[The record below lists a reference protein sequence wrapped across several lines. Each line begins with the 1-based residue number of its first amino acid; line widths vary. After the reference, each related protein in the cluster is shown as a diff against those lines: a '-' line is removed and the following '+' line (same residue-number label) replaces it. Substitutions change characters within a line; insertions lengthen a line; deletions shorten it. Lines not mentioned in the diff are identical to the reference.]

1 MILIGLGANLP
12 TKQFGPPR
20 AALGA
25 ALQAIENSGMRIK
38 QRASWY
44 QTAPVP
50 ISDQPWY
57 VNGVAELETYLSPM
71 AIIYALLE
79 LEKNFGR
86 VRTVPNAPRILDLDL
101 LAYNDEIIT
110 GSTPT
115 DLTVPHPRVHG
126 RSFVILPLRE
136 IAPNWCD
143 PVTGRSIEDIAKH
156 LPKDQQAHKM
166 TDAKGVF
173 GSEWPQHKSLPI

>member
-1 MILIGLGANLP
+1 MILIGLGANLS
-12 TKQFGPPR
+12 TKKFGPPR

-25 ALQAIENSGMRIK
+25 ALQAIENSGIRIK
-38 QRASWY
+38 QRAPWY

-57 VNGVAELETYLSPM
+57 VNGVAELETNLSPTV
-71 AIIYALLE
+71 IISRLLE
-79 LEKNFGR
+79 HEKNFGR
-86 VRTVPNAPRILDLDL
+86 VRIVPNAPRVLDLDL
-101 LAYNDEIIT
+101 LAYNDQIIT
-110 GSTPT
+110 GCTHA
-115 DLTVPHPRVHG
+115 DLTLPHPRMPG

-143 PVTGRSIEDIAKH
+143 PVTGRTIDDIANH

-166 TDAKGVF
+166 MDAKGVF
-173 GSEWPQHKSLPI
+173 GSEWNSI

>member
-12 TKQFGPPR
+12 TEKFGPPR

-25 ALQAIENSGMRIK
+25 ALKSIENSGIRIK

-50 ISDQPWY
+50 ISNQPWY
-57 VNGVAELETYLSPM
+57 VNGVAELETHLSPT
-71 AIIYALLE
+71 AIICALLK
-79 LEKNFGR
+79 LEKKFGR

-101 LAYNDEIIT
+101 LAYNDKVIT
-110 GSTPT
+110 GSAPT

-136 IAPNWCD
+136 IAPNWSD
-143 PVTGRSIEDIAKH
+143 PVTGRTIDSIVNH
-156 LPKDQQAHKM
+156 LPKDQQVHKM
-166 TDAKGVF
+166 ADAKGVF
-173 GSEWPQHKSLPI
+173 GGEWQIT

>member
-12 TKQFGPPR
+12 TKKFGPPR

-25 ALQAIENSGMRIK
+25 ALQAIENSGIRVK

-57 VNGVAELETYLSPM
+57 VNSVAELETHLPPTD
-71 AIIYALLE
+71 IISALLE
-79 LEKNFGR
+79 LEKKIGR
-86 VRTVPNAPRILDLDL
+86 VRTFPNEPRILDLDL
-101 LAYNDEIIT
+101 LAYNDIIIT
-110 GSTPT
+110 GSAPT
-115 DLTVPHPRVHG
+115 DLTIPHPRVHG

-136 IAPNWCD
+136 IAPNWSD
-143 PVTGRSIEDIAKH
+143 PVTGQTIDYIANH

-166 TDAKGVF
+166 ADAKGVF
-173 GSEWPQHKSLPI
+173 GSEWKAT

>member
-12 TKQFGPPR
+12 TKKFGPPR

-25 ALQAIENSGMRIK
+25 ALQCIEQRGIRIK

-57 VNGVAELETYLSPM
+57 VNGVAELETHLSPT
-71 AIIYALLE
+71 AIIRLLLE
-79 LEKNFGR
+79 LEKTFGR
-86 VRTVPNAPRILDLDL
+86 VRVIPNAPRIIDLDL

-110 GSTPT
+110 GSNPA
-115 DLTVPHPRVHG
+115 DLTIPHPRMLG

-143 PVTGRSIEDIAKH
+143 PITGHTIDDITNH
-156 LPKDQQAHKM
+156 LPKDQQALKM

-173 GSEWPQHKSLPI
+173 GSEWTLT

>member
-12 TKQFGPPR
+12 TKKFGLPR

-25 ALQAIENSGMRIK
+25 ALQAIENSGIRIK

-44 QTAPVP
+44 KTAPVP

-57 VNGVAELETYLSPM
+57 INGVAELETHLSPT
-71 AIIYALLE
+71 AIICALLE
-79 LEKNFGR
+79 LEKDFGR

-101 LAYNDEIIT
+101 LAYNDQIIT
-110 GSTPT
+110 GTTPA
-115 DLTVPHPRVHG
+115 DITVPHPRAHE

-143 PVTGRSIEDIAKH
+143 PVTGKTIDDIANH
-156 LPKDQQAHKM
+156 LPKEQQARKM

-173 GSEWPQHKSLPI
+173 GSEWTLT